1 MHKHKRPTNL
11 LSLSHKKSFQQR
23 RRRRKKWT
31 KMKWK
36 CICIFKLFCHFWKVF
51 QPNLRVLDCEKVS
64 IETRKFFNFIQLLF
78 FQMGHA
84 RHVAGIRTHNLQ
96 NKSLLPWPLDLF
108 YRPSIFWCNKVYHTV
123 HQLFI
128 RSRGSMYLTYLRI
141 SLLQQKYHSMLGSR
155 CLPAV
160 S

>member
-1 MHKHKRPTNL
+1 MRKHKRPTNL
-11 LSLSHKKSFQQR
+11 LSLSDKKSFQQR
-23 RRRRKKWT
+23 RRRRKKWS
-31 KMKWK
+31 KMKMYLHFLIILSFLKSFSTQFARPWLWK
-36 CICIFKLFCHFWKVF
+36 GFNWNEKNFQFHSIAIFLNGPCPARCWDSNP
-51 QPNLRVLDCEKVS
+51 QPSEQ
-64 IETRKFFNFIQLLF
+64 EPPPMTTWFI
-78 FQMGHA
+78 
-84 RHVAGIRTHNLQ
+84 
-96 NKSLLPWPLDLF
+96 LPPI
-108 YRPSIFWCNKVYHTV
+108 YFWCNKVYHTV